1 MSQENVRIVRQ
12 PMAVA
17 LRSRRR
23 LEERLGLRFPDVIA
37 FLVGLVWRLPP
48 YSRLRQAFL
57 RHAATMGCEAA
68 NRGDF
73 EATFVLYD
81 QQVEL
86 VPDPRFVD
94 LGFDGVYRGRAER
107 IRFQQRWSA
116 ESGYF
121 QFAPEEL
128 IDLGDG
134 SRRFPRADVISSFSS
149 TVRQVQRA
157 RQRNSDT
164 VSSDRGLCPD
174 HPRRQAL
181 KVLCKLRRRR
191 KPHDQVSGG
200 TLAP

>member
-23 LEERLGLRFPDVIA
+23 LEERLGLRFPDLIA
-37 FLVGLVWRLPP
+37 FVVGLVWRLPP

-57 RHAATMGCEAA
+57 RHAATRGCEAA

-116 ESGYF
+116 EWGDF

-134 SRRFPRADVISSFSS
+134 RVFMRGRTVGSGLTSGAGFDNNWAVLLTFSEGRI
-149 TVRQVQRA
+149 VREQFFF
-157 RQRNSDT
+157 
-164 VSSDRGLCPD
+164 DRVAALEAVGL
-174 HPRRQAL
+174 RE
-181 KVLCKLRRRR
+181 
-191 KPHDQVSGG
+191 
-200 TLAP
+200 